1 MGSEHLQRLDVSWG
15 HEPGRRL
22 QSGTGFQ
29 PVSPEQAGCLCHFLR
44 FKGSEHLRN
53 PDVNRSH
60 EPQLVGCGVLT
71 APRPGGLGTVRRV
84 ARDSKDLAKLY
95 ALNINWLRTNSS
107 V

>member
-1 MGSEHLQRLDVSWG
+1 M
-15 HEPGRRL
+15 
-22 QSGTGFQ
+22 QSRTGFQ

-71 APRPGGLGTVRRV
+71 APRPGGLGT
-84 ARDSKDLAKLY
+84 ARPTLRFMGSPLGFATAHWDHERWGETPSSPDLPATG
-95 ALNINWLRTNSS
+95 IS
-107 V
+107 